1 MSKRTEET
9 STVRAERRFTLI
21 ELLVVIAIIA
31 ILAAI
36 LLPALQSARQRAQST
51 TCINNLKQCVTVAQ
65 MYLHDHRN
73 LWPNNNMGGGYK
85 SSYVYALTKG
95 KYLPLTV
102 AGDGTLEAKEAENI
116 AWLHCPSIPLKP
128 NQTRYQVYGAIYHN
142 NDHYAGLNLNAAS
155 LKEGY
160 TYNFMSRKSR
170 SVSPSETV
178 LFIDS
183 ANIGQGAQ
191 VYNVANRNANT
202 ATTYGMPL
210 AIHNERFNIAS
221 IGGHVTGVQLDDFQ
235 NWWMVEVYTYSDA
248 RGKTPYAVKARDYA
262 VPGGEKGVE
271 YAGYFE

>member
-1 MSKRTEET
+1 MSIPKTTRC
-9 STVRAERRFTLI
+9 FTLI

-36 LLPALQSARQRAQST
+36 LLPALQSARARAQST
-51 TCINNLKQCVTVAQ
+51 TCINNLKQCTTVSR
-65 MYLHDHRN
+65 MYLDDNRN
-73 LWPNNNMGGGYK
+73 LWPNSNMGGGFK
-85 SSYVYALTKG
+85 SSYVYAMTKS
-95 KYLPLTV
+95 KHLPLKL
-102 AGDGTLEAKEAENI
+102 AADGTLEANEAEKV

-142 NDHYAGLNLNAAS
+142 GDHFAGINLNAAS
-155 LKEGY
+155 LKDGY

-170 SVSPSETV
+170 SVTPSETV

-191 VYNVANRNANT
+191 IYNVANRNANT

-235 NWWMVEVYTYSDA
+235 NWWMVEVFNHT
-248 RGKTPYAVKARDYA
+248 TPYAVKAYDYA
-262 VPGGEKGVE
+262 LPGGAKGVE
-271 YAGYFE
+271 YAGHFY